1 MIERRLALVLAGGAL
16 MLGPSSAG
24 GSALAP
30 ARALP
35 VDAAP
40 RLASWPSGTR
50 GRIVRTAARQLGY
63 RDSGRYCTKFGPCEP
78 WCALFS
84 TWAWRAAR
92 IPIARYPFT
101 GSIYYWAALNTRVL
115 RPGAAPKPGDAV
127 LFGTGP
133 RSIRSS
139 LHVAIVE
146 DVYPGYLL
154 TIEGNT
160 DHRVVRL
167 VVPTANPAR
176 VGEPGRI
183 YAYASP
189 LRAAPG
195 RPRAARR
202 PDPAAAAR
210 ALRASVGQQAGREP
224 PAHAS
229 KVSAT
234 DLRLRR
240 TIRKLRALQHMPYQ
254 ADGVKIGWTRV
265 NPHGQIEVA
274 VISRGTL
281 AAAKLAWASFLAHW
295 RDAGNAYAVTYYT
308 AG

>member
-1 MIERRLALVLAGGAL
+1 MRGLALVLASGAV
-16 MLGPSSAG
+16 MLGPSTAG

-35 VDAAP
+35 FGAAP
-40 RLASWPSGTR
+40 RLASWPSGAR
-50 GRIVRTAARQLGY
+50 GRIVRAAARQLGY
-63 RDSGRYCTKFGPCEP
+63 RDSGRYCTKFGACEP

-84 TWAWRAAR
+84 TWAWRAAG

-101 GSIYYWAALNTRVL
+101 GSIYYWAALNGRVL

-133 RSIRSS
+133 RSVRSS
-139 LHVAIVE
+139 LHVGIVE
-146 DVYPGYLL
+146 DVYPGYLV

-160 DHRVVRL
+160 AHRVVRL

-189 LRAAPG
+189 LRAARG
-195 RPRAARR
+195 ATGAARR
-202 PDPAAAAR
+202 PGLAAAAR
-210 ALRASVGQQAGREP
+210 ALRASERPQASLEP

-229 KVSAT
+229 KLSAT

-265 NPHGQIEVA
+265 NPLGQIEVA
-274 VISRGTL
+274 VISRGPL
-281 AAAKLAWASFLAHW
+281 AAAQLAWGRFLAHW
-295 RDAGNAYAVTYYT
+295 GDAGTAYSVTYYT